1 MENTN
6 QTDFMNNI
14 RQALGHSGDDLERQ
28 KMFFNLPMSEKDRT
42 ILRDIENRTP
52 QEKEI
57 LLETMIRAAEPINLN
72 VIVLP
77 DVASVSSAIVDLV
90 REKLLLWGLT
100 QSQID
105 EIEKRGTPSDHV
117 TIYSPSERMLFV
129 RMTGSDSLPR

>member
-1 MENTN
+1 MENSN

-14 RQALGHSGDDLERQ
+14 RQALGHSSDDLERQ

-52 QEKEI
+52 QEREI
-57 LLETMIRAAEPINLN
+57 LLETMIEAAEPINLN

-90 REKLLLWGLT
+90 REKAPEWGPAPAPWRA
-100 QSQID
+100 
-105 EIEKRGTPSDHV
+105 RGLPWPV
-117 TIYSPSERMLFV
+117 V
-129 RMTGSDSLPR
+129 RLRCSAPP